1 MEDRCW
7 SGVTTRKMS
16 PRDKN
21 GVESAGVDD
30 PRIISV
36 EREISMEHSIGD
48 AIEKEAGMPVNILD
62 VTFISV
68 IRPHCVVP
76 GRIV

>member
-1 MEDRCW
+1 MI
-7 SGVTTRKMS
+7 
-16 PRDKN
+16 
-21 GVESAGVDD
+21 ESN
-30 PRIISV
+30 ISV
-36 EREISMEHSIGD
+36 EYEISMGHSIGD

>member
-1 MEDRCW
+1 MSLRDESGIEYAIGRRRRCANYIR
-7 SGVTTRKMS
+7 GTRNF
-16 PRDKN
+16 D
-21 GVESAGVDD
+21 GA
-30 PRIISV
+30 
-36 EREISMEHSIGD
+36 HSIGD